1 MSEAK
6 TGRNEPTINSDS
18 TNSCLTWTHHK
29 HQQWKIVS
37 VGNRGADENQTYV
50 DMNSLQTNRSDAIA
64 LGPGN
69 SVTRCR
75 ASRDGHVASYAVVH
89 VYTARFLRSF
99 AHEQLQKSQPS
110 LCRTTGSELRN
121 ATNSPKRHSW

>member
-1 MSEAK
+1 MKTSVSLSPLKSPNARMKCSPLLLMSLSKTWSVMSEAK

-69 SVTRCR
+69 SV
-75 ASRDGHVASYAVVH
+75 
-89 VYTARFLRSF
+89 
-99 AHEQLQKSQPS
+99 
-110 LCRTTGSELRN
+110 
-121 ATNSPKRHSW
+121 